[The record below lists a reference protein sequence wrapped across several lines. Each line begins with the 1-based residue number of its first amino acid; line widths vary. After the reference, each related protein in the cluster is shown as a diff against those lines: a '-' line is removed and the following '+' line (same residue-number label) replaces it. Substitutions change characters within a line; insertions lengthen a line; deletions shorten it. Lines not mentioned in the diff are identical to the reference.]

1 MNQEGKKSIC
11 KDYLTLFVPQIP
23 VNPIYLISPLCDA
36 DAVKKILKLVGFV
49 GFNNNFWFV
58 FLFFSVRKAQQ
69 SRRCRLGCRKEKLG
83 SESKQFK
90 TNLITSETRMLMEIC
105 FSLRLNPN
113 RMETGM
119 SSEFMRRN
127 ISDYG

>member
-58 FLFFSVRKAQQ
+58 FLFFRCARHNKVEGADSGVEKKNWDQKANN
-69 SRRCRLGCRKEKLG
+69 L
-83 SESKQFK
+83 KQ
-90 TNLITSETRMLMEIC
+90 I
-105 FSLRLNPN
+105 
-113 RMETGM
+113 
-119 SSEFMRRN
+119 
-127 ISDYG
+127 